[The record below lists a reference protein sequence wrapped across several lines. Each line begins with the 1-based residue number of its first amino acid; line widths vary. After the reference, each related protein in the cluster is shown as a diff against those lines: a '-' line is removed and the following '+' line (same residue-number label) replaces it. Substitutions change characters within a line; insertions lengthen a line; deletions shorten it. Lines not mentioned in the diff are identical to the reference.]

1 MRILIL
7 IEDITLGG
15 GTERV
20 ALTLATNL
28 NADGINCDIF
38 SLSKSNTDT
47 FYPSENINICYAKSK
62 VGVFAKVEAIKYAKK
77 NNMKLLVFSMGR
89 LSVEIALLSR
99 LFLFRHFGCYEHISF
114 SSFSGFIQKIKL
126 FAYRLSHG
134 VIFLTEHD
142 RDIIRHKLS
151 HVPVTSI
158 ENISPFRAIK
168 KSNVGARKNIVLAVG
183 RLTNQKNFS
192 RLINLWS
199 MVNRPDWSLIIAG
212 DGPDRDFLDKQINHL
227 CLKNVEIVGAVKEIS
242 NMYLASKILVLTSRY
257 EGFPMVMVEA
267 QCFGLPAVSFDC
279 KTGPSEIIINEST
292 GYIIPYHDDSL
303 FIEKLQRLIDH
314 PKELETFSYNSIKNA
329 QRFTYENT
337 KYKWLEILEKI

>member
-1 MRILIL
+1 
-7 IEDITLGG
+7 
-15 GTERV
+15 
-20 ALTLATNL
+20 
-28 NADGINCDIF
+28 INCDIF

-62 VGVFAKVEAIKYAKK
+62 VGVFAKIEAIKYAKK

-168 KSNVGARKNIVLAVG
+168 KSNV
-183 RLTNQKNFS
+183 
-192 RLINLWS
+192 INLWS

>member
-1 MRILIL
+1 
-7 IEDITLGG
+7 
-15 GTERV
+15 
-20 ALTLATNL
+20 
-28 NADGINCDIF
+28 
-38 SLSKSNTDT
+38 
-47 FYPSENINICYAKSK
+47 
-62 VGVFAKVEAIKYAKK
+62 
-77 NNMKLLVFSMGR
+77 
-89 LSVEIALLSR
+89 
-99 LFLFRHFGCYEHISF
+99 
-114 SSFSGFIQKIKL
+114 
-126 FAYRLSHG
+126 
-134 VIFLTEHD
+134 
-142 RDIIRHKLS
+142 
-151 HVPVTSI
+151 
-158 ENISPFRAIK
+158 
-168 KSNVGARKNIVLAVG
+168 
-183 RLTNQKNFS
+183 
-192 RLINLWS
+192 